1 MYSAERMCDG
11 INSLDKLSRTL
22 PLRMC
27 YSNLK
32 AIAFKSKGI
41 VTLEKLFRILDK
53 RDKKKAFTAWKRS
66 LDLWKKKVSSIKKL
80 LQWNKMKI
88 TSRVLNK
95 WYSQYKYEE
104 SVMHSVCHRDYIISM
119 YEILGNT
126 QNTKQ
131 FSNKYQSVFT
141 FMVNR
146 YIKQWL
152 HPEAKN
158 NLKKVVLVLKREKG
172 TFWMFDLTEAEKS
185 KPANKFISP
194 IKDPKNLPDYMNV
207 LMSSKCSSLLT
218 CL

>member
-1 MYSAERMCDG
+1 MQSAERITDG

-22 PLRMC
+22 PLRMW
-27 YSNLK
+27 YAKLK
-32 AIAFKSKGI
+32 SIAFKSKGI

-53 RDKKKAFTAWKRS
+53 NGKKKAFYTWKRS
-66 LDLWKKKVSSIKKL
+66 LELWKKKVSSIKKL

-141 FMVNR
+141 FMINR

-152 HPEAKN
+152 HPECKS

-172 TFWMFDLTEAEKS
+172 TFWMFDLTEAEKL

-194 IKDPKNLPDYMNV
+194 IKDTKNLPDYVNM
-207 LMSSKCSSLLT
+207 LMSSKIITILI
-218 CL
+218 